1 MKSKRSWKQT
11 RGMRLV
17 GCACRALIAVLV
29 IVTAT
34 ACHRSE
40 HGDVRPT
47 TDSQAIATPTT
58 DCGRCSAAAPAV
70 ASSAQTD
77 IVQAS
82 TPPTVTQQ
90 PVIRVALFI
99 DQTGSMEQA
108 RVPHVAADS
117 VTPLLDRL
125 QVTGGELA
133 VGLIR
138 DRSDAP
144 LARVFVPVPPA
155 APVFPP
161 RKAANIFE
169 KAKQQRREDEERTRY
184 AARQQ
189 AWHADAATR
198 INAFTE
204 AIAPLFENADAP
216 ATDIH
221 AALLR
226 GDVFVAEPNAFGQP
240 IENIVIFVTDGVETV
255 DPQTPAQFRAP
266 AELLLVNGTGSEG
279 QLEALHPIRFEA
291 LDAAIRYVLEGGG
304 HVRR

>member
-1 MKSKRSWKQT
+1 M
-11 RGMRLV
+11 
-17 GCACRALIAVLV
+17 
-29 IVTAT
+29 
-34 ACHRSE
+34 
-40 HGDVRPT
+40 
-47 TDSQAIATPTT
+47 
-58 DCGRCSAAAPAV
+58 
-70 ASSAQTD
+70 
-77 IVQAS
+77 
-82 TPPTVTQQ
+82 
-90 PVIRVALFI
+90 RVALFI

-125 QVTGGELA
+125 QMTGGELA

-138 DRSDAP
+138 DHSDAP

-169 KAKQQRREDEERTRY
+169 KAKQQRREDEERARY

-226 GDVFVAEPNAFGQP
+226 GDVFVGEPNAFGQP
-240 IENIVIFVTDGVETV
+240 VENIVIFVTDGVETV